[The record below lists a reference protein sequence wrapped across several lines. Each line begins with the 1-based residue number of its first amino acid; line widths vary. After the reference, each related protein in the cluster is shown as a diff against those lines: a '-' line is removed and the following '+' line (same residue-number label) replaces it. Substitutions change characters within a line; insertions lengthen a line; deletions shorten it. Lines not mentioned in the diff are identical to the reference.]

1 MRVPFR
7 TVAISGGLAALV
19 AGAVASPAVFPR
31 AFADEPQHSL
41 VKTAGELFPKPFDL
55 KKLKKFDV
63 TFDNSVSTEVT
74 RTRIV
79 RKIAFGQKSEV
90 AIVTTPSGVYSSDAL
105 TSPYVRYPGI
115 DVTPKYPSSHFAYG
129 LSTSPRGTGTWTS
142 FSRGSFTFYNYSF
155 TPAKRGR
162 G

>member
-19 AGAVASPAVFPR
+19 AGALASPAVFPA
-31 AFADEPQHSL
+31 AFANEPQHSL
-41 VKTAGELFPKPFDL
+41 VKTASEIFPKPFDL
-55 KKLKKFDV
+55 KTLKKFDV

-74 RTRIV
+74 RTQIV
-79 RKIAFGQKSEV
+79 HKIAFGRKTEV
-90 AIVTTPSGVYSSDAL
+90 AIVTTPSGVYSTDAL

-115 DVTPKYPSSHFAYG
+115 EVTAKYPRNHFSY
-129 LSTSPRGTGTWTS
+129 STSTSRYGTGTWTS

-155 TPAKRGR
+155 APVKRGR

>member
-19 AGAVASPAVFPR
+19 AGALASPAVFPQ

-41 VKTAGELFPKPFDL
+41 VKTASEIFPKPFDL
-55 KKLKKFDV
+55 KLLKKFDV
-63 TFDNSVSTEVT
+63 TFDKSVSTEVIGT
-74 RTRIV
+74 QIV

-115 DVTPKYPSSHFAYG
+115 DVAPKYPHNFFSYSM
-129 LSTSPRGTGTWTS
+129 STSRYGTGIWTS

-155 TPAKRGR
+155 TPTTRSRG
-162 G
+162 

>member
-7 TVAISGGLAALV
+7 VVAISGGLAALI
-19 AGAVASPAVFPR
+19 AGALASPAFFPG

-41 VKTAGELFPKPFDL
+41 VKTAGEIFPKAFDPST
-55 KKLKKFDV
+55 LKKFDV
-63 TFDNSVSTEVT
+63 TFDNSVSTKVS
-74 RTRIV
+74 RTQIV
-79 RKIAFGQKSEV
+79 HKIAFGQKSDV

-115 DVTPKYPSSHFAYG
+115 EVTPKHARHHFSY
-129 LSTSPRGTGTWTS
+129 STSTSRYGTGVWSS
-142 FSRGSFTFYNYSF
+142 FSAGSFTFYNYSF

-162 G
+162 S